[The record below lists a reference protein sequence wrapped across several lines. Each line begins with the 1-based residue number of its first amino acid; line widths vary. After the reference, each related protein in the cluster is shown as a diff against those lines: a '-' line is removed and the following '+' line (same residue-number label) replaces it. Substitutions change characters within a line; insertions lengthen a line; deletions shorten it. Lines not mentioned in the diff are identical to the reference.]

1 MRDSLGGAAQR
12 RRMTDPIAAAEFDAL
27 LPSGERRR
35 ITLKIGRPYRASTG
49 EWRCPMA
56 LDGLQERLPDAAGE
70 DSLQSLCLAL
80 RLLMSQLEGFV
91 GRGGQL
97 FFADG
102 TDHLPLDAYLQS
114 GIPLGRP
121 A

>member
-1 MRDSLGGAAQR
+1 MRDSLGGAAQTR
-12 RRMTDPIAAAEFDAL
+12 SMTDPIAAAEFDAI
-27 LPSGERRR
+27 LPSGERRGV
-35 ITLKIGRPYRASTG
+35 TLRIGRPYRASTG

-56 LDGLQERLPDAAGE
+56 LDGLQDRLPDAAGE
-70 DSLQSLCLAL
+70 DGIQSICLAL

-91 GRGGQL
+91 GRGGRL
-97 FFADG
+97 FYANG
-102 TDHLPLDAYLQS
+102 TDHVPLDAYLQS